1 MRVQLISQ
9 QSASFEVP
17 SCNCQSILRNTL
29 NLRLYER
36 RKWYGGWYDRQP
48 YQCTCHPERRPSSSK
63 RRDWVAERACYAQDK
78 GPYLSLAFP
87 ALITRQHCFGYG
99 PHMGVRGQP
108 DDFLWQAHCL
118 GLSPDSQ
125 SHTSRPNPTEWDAR
139 HAAR

>member
-1 MRVQLISQ
+1 MAAGTIDSHIS
-9 QSASFEVP
+9 AHA
-17 SCNCQSILRNTL
+17 TL
-29 NLRLYER
+29 NAV
-36 RKWYGGWYDRQP
+36 QAH
-48 YQCTCHPERRPSSSK
+48 QTAV
-63 RRDWVAERACYAQDK
+63 RDWVAERACYAQDK